1 MRYVTTI
8 MSVIF
13 AFFITLSLAYAEGD
27 VERGKSL
34 FIDSTLGGSKN
45 DKSCNSC
52 HYNGSG
58 LEKSANK
65 KYEIFMNVKVN
76 SLEDVVNI
84 CIERPLSGKALDK
97 NSQKMK
103 DIVAYIK
110 SLGEK

>member
-1 MRYVTTI
+1 MV
-8 MSVIF
+8 VIF
-13 AFFITLSLAYAEGD
+13 ALFITGSIAYAEGD

-34 FIDSTLGGSKN
+34 FHDSTLGGSKN

-58 LEKSANK
+58 LEKSAIK
-65 KYEIFMNVKVN
+65 KYEIFMNLKVK
-76 SLEDVVNI
+76 SLEDVINI
-84 CIERPLSGKALDK
+84 CIERPLAGQALDK

-110 SLGEK
+110 SRGEK